1 MSNLGSLPCGK
12 ALNGLL
18 ESSVGKIWLA
28 WSSLE
33 KKTRGTAY
41 LVLCEGSV
49 TDKMSVFSDLI
60 TTCCFQSHFF
70 LWES

>member
-28 WSSLE
+28 GSSLE
-33 KKTRGTAY
+33 KKQGTAY

-60 TTCCFQSHFF
+60 TICCFQSHFF
-70 LWES
+70 LLES